1 MRSRIPI
8 PIKKLLKDAETENLK
23 MQSGTAT
30 QTGSQNQSAQSQQG
44 KQISAD
50 LKSNIDTIK
59 QELGNSSDIV
69 IREFKAGENREI
81 PLCIIFTEGLSN
93 TDANQN
99 FILDTL
105 MEKIRFANLNPKVIQ
120 SLDWLDVLQSTSLP
134 VGSITEISDFKK
146 LFLHVLS
153 GDTILLMD
161 GMPKGIVLSLRG
173 WADRGVQEPSS
184 QTVVRGPKDGFS
196 ETLRTNTALIR
207 RRIKDP
213 NLRLET
219 KQIGSKTQT
228 DVSIMYLKGVA
239 NDKIVAEV
247 KKRLDAIKIDAVLE
261 SGYIEELIQDETLT
275 PFPTII
281 NTERPDAVAA
291 AILEGRVAILV
302 DGTPFVLI
310 VPALFV
316 HFFQSSEDYYQR
328 ADISTLIR
336 LLRYLAFFLA
346 MLSPSAY
353 IAVTSF
359 HQEMLP
365 TPLLISLAA
374 QREGVPFPALVEA
387 LIMEFTFEI
396 LREAGLRMPR
406 AIGSSISIVGA
417 LVIGQAAVEAGIVS
431 AMMVIVVSITAL
443 SSFIFPAYNMA
454 ITIRMLRFLFM
465 ILAATFG
472 LFGII
477 LGLILLVLHLNS
489 LRSFGIPY
497 LAPTAPFILQDQKDN
512 IVRLPHWFLFS
523 RPRLINQKN
532 MDREDTTA
540 PKPPN

>member
-1 MRSRIPI
+1 M
-8 PIKKLLKDAETENLK
+8 LKHKQTE
-23 MQSGTAT
+23 
-30 QTGSQNQSAQSQQG
+30 SQNQSSQTQTEDP
-44 KQISAD
+44 IFSD
-50 LKSNIDTIK
+50 LKANLDFIK
-59 QELGNSSDIV
+59 ESLGNSSDITL
-69 IREFKAGENREI
+69 REFQAGEKGEHK
-81 PLCIIFTEGLSN
+81 LAVVFTEGLSN
-93 TDANQN
+93 TDAIQS

-105 MEKIRFANLNPKVIQ
+105 MEKIRYANLGQNVANTGSWDYILKSVSI
-120 SLDWLDVLQSTSLP
+120 P
-134 VGSITEISDFKK
+134 VGSLKEICNFQK
-146 LFLHVLS
+146 LFFHLLS

-161 GMPKGIVLSLRG
+161 GYHKCLAISLKG
-173 WADRGVQEPSS
+173 WADRGVQEPSA

-207 RRIKDP
+207 RRIRDP

-219 KQIGSKTQT
+219 KQIGTKTQT
-228 DVSIMYLKGVA
+228 DVSIMYLKDVA
-239 NDKIVAEV
+239 NEKTVSEV
-247 KKRLDAIKIDAVLE
+247 KNRLNKINIDSILE
-261 SGYIEELIQDETLT
+261 SGYIEELIQDEVYT
-275 PFPTII
+275 PFPTVF

-291 AILEGRVAILV
+291 AILEGRIAILV

-310 VPALFV
+310 VPALFA

-328 ADISTLIR
+328 ADIATAIR
-336 LLRYLAFFLA
+336 LLRYFSFFLS
-346 MLSPSAY
+346 LLTPSAY
-353 IAVTSF
+353 IAVTTF

-387 LIMEFTFEI
+387 LIMEITFEI

-406 AIGSSISIVGA
+406 VIGSSISIVGA

-431 AMMVIVVSITAL
+431 AMMVIIVALTAIT
-443 SSFIFPAYNMA
+443 SFIFPAYNMS
-454 ITIRMLRFLFM
+454 IPIRMLRFLFM

-477 LGLILLVLHLNS
+477 LGLILMVLHLNS

-497 LAPTAPFILQDQKDN
+497 LAPNAPFILQDQKDN
-512 IVRLPHWFLFS
+512 ILRMPHWALFA
-523 RPRLINQKN
+523 RPRLINQK
-532 MDREDTTA
+532 DIKREDTTI